1 MQVAMGA
8 DRIAD
13 RALFLVLAFNI
24 THLEQQLRKA
34 YSDWD
39 ARTVGRN
46 AADLLT
52 AFWSSTHWL
61 ITYRSVQM
69 VSRSD
74 SPASSS
80 TVAGGDEALE
90 R

>member
-1 MQVAMGA
+1 MQATIVA

-34 YSDWD
+34 CADQD
-39 ARTVGRN
+39 VRTVGRD
-46 AADLLT
+46 AADLLN

-61 ITYRSVQM
+61 ITNGRVEI
-69 VSRSD
+69 
-74 SPASSS
+74 
-80 TVAGGDEALE
+80 G
-90 R
+90 